1 MGGDDGDIE
10 SKPLGFFG
18 RFLRPKSM
26 SSPENANH
34 RANPVHSRGVSVML
48 KQLYL
53 IQST

>member
-1 MGGDDGDIE
+1 MME
-10 SKPLGFFG
+10 THHAQAARFL
-18 RFLRPKSM
+18 RLFLRPKSM